1 MNRVLQQVIAQDG
14 ISVLQD
20 AARLRER
27 VIELGGNRQ
36 DAITLEL
43 MLTACPSIAP
53 ALSQGDLPQSEVNVL
68 ISSVVPTAGLSVS
81 SVRRVLGALIT
92 ASGNKLS
99 GHAPFLLPILRK
111 KQGELSLLGEMED
124 PVLRSALEQ
133 INSGADPAQPL
144 SDLERLSQAG
154 NAYASYQLG
163 NYYHPQDRKNGTDL
177 GRPYYQLAADLGYG
191 PAYGALADYDIN
203 GKKKNLR
210 RAAAYFEHPT
220 ALAGRDGRN
229 WSANAAN
236 LLRYRSENLGRCR
249 QALILSGLGLLFSF
263 FVVSLDLLWGFFAVL
278 LALGALGA
286 TLYSMLAAPYHS
298 HRSTYLLL
306 LICWLLAVAAML

>member
-14 ISVLQD
+14 IAVLQEPS
-20 AARLRER
+20 RLRGR
-27 VIELGGNRQ
+27 IVELGVNPK

-53 ALSQGDLPQSEVNVL
+53 ALSQGDLSQSEVNVL
-68 ISSVVPTAGLSVS
+68 ISSVVRTTGLSVS
-81 SVRRVLGALIT
+81 IVRRVLGDLIA
-92 ASGNKLS
+92 ASGNRLS
-99 GHAPFLLPILRK
+99 GHAPFLLPILHK
-111 KQGELSLLGEMED
+111 KQGEISLLGELED

-133 INSGADPAQPL
+133 IKSGADPAQPL

-163 NYYHPQDRKNGTDL
+163 NYYHPQDRKNGTEL

-203 GKKKNLR
+203 SKKKNLR
-210 RAAAYFEHPT
+210 RAAACFEHPT
-220 ALAGRDGRN
+220 ALAGLDGQT

-236 LLRYRSENLGRCR
+236 LLRYRSENLVRCR
-249 QALILSGLGLLFSF
+249 QTLLLTALGLLFSF
-263 FVVSLDLLWGFFAVL
+263 FIIFLEPLWGIVAML
-278 LALGALGA
+278 LSLSALGI

-298 HRSTYLLL
+298 HKSTYLLL
-306 LICWLLAVAAML
+306 LFCWLLAVTALL

>member
-1 MNRVLQQVIAQDG
+1 MNRVLQQIIAQDG
-14 ISVLQD
+14 ISILQE
-20 AARLRER
+20 ASRLRVR
-27 VIELGGNRQ
+27 IVELGGNPK

-68 ISSVVPTAGLSVS
+68 ISSVVRTTGLSVAT
-81 SVRRVLGALIT
+81 VRRALGDLIT
-92 ASGNKLS
+92 ASGNRLS
-99 GHAPFLLPILRK
+99 GHAPFLLPILHK
-111 KQGELSLLGEMED
+111 KQGEVSLLGELED

-163 NYYHPQDRKNGTDL
+163 KYYHSQDRKNGTEL

-210 RAAAYFEHPT
+210 RAAACFEHPT
-220 ALAGRDGRN
+220 ALAGLDGQN

-236 LLRYRSENLGRCR
+236 LLRYRSENLARCR
-249 QALILSGLGLLFSF
+249 QTLLLTVLGLLFSF
-263 FVVSLDLLWGFFAVL
+263 FIIFLEPLFGFVAMLLSLS
-278 LALGALGA
+278 ALG
-286 TLYSMLAAPYHS
+286 TTIYSMLAAPYHS
-298 HRSTYLLL
+298 HRSAYLLL
-306 LICWLLAVAAML
+306 LFCWLLAVAALL